1 MKWYIIKRL
10 AMLVPVMLGV
20 SIIAFSLIH
29 LAPGD
34 PARTMLGERATQE
47 QLNEIREKYG
57 LDKPL
62 YVQYGIWLN
71 NNS

>member
-10 AMLVPVMLGV
+10 VMLAPVFIGV

-47 QLNEIREKYG
+47 QLNEIREKY
-57 LDKPL
+57 
-62 YVQYGIWLN
+62 
-71 NNS
+71 